1 MANDGPFG
9 GQRSEL
15 GDDEPDAASAADG
28 FDSAEDWS
36 DTGLP
41 DDDRESTGQEHRFH
55 GRQARFH
62 G

>member
-41 DDDRESTGQEHRFH
+41 DDDRESTG
-55 GRQARFH
+55 
-62 G
+62 